1 MPEWFLPVAAGGAL
15 TLPLVILFTF
25 GDMDTDRFRRENNGG
40 VTLQDR
46 ALNDFKRGL
55 TRENFDRVLQRLGVK
70 TQPPPT
76 TARSELGCAPCPSRR
91 SVPSSVRVSPPQVL
105 GRRLRDEQDTK
116 SSAPPP
122 ATTSAPPPASSAT
135 PASFA
140 TKPTEL

>member
-1 MPEWFLPVAAGGAL
+1 MGMIIDPSSGVVAGSVAVPEWFLPVAAGGAL

-76 TARSELGCAPCPSRR
+76 TARSELG
-91 SVPSSVRVSPPQVL
+91 
-105 GRRLRDEQDTK
+105 LRDEQDTK

-122 ATTSAPPPASSAT
+122 ATSAT